1 MSILNIQLHQVQQKL
16 QRLIKSFTLLQR
28 ENIQLKKELEKKN
41 TLLTKNEQ
49 IVFSLQQ
56 QVNALRLTKEGL
68 SLSDKKQ
75 LEKDI
80 NTYLKEIDRCLSL
93 LNT

>member
-16 QRLIKSFTLLQR
+16 QRLIKSFTLLQK
-28 ENIQLKKELEKKN
+28 ENKQLKKELEKKN

-75 LEKDI
+75 IEKDI